1 MTDRSKL
8 SKPKITDLQN
18 ENVILMNYLFLFLKL
33 NSELARIFL
42 LFKHPNFNL
51 SLIRH
56 IYGAKL

>member
-33 NSELARIFL
+33 NSKLARIFPP
-42 LFKHPNFNL
+42 FKRPNLQSFF
-51 SLIRH
+51 S
-56 IYGAKL
+56 